1 MQQREQEGNGNRT
14 EVSLHWD
21 GLAAWERDLPWQLL
35 HHPAGVAEMLQGEKR
50 TLLKIPSHVY

>member
-1 MQQREQEGNGNRT
+1 MQEREKEENGNRT
-14 EVSLHWD
+14 EVSLHWE
-21 GLAAWERDLPWQLL
+21 GLAAWEKYLLWQLL